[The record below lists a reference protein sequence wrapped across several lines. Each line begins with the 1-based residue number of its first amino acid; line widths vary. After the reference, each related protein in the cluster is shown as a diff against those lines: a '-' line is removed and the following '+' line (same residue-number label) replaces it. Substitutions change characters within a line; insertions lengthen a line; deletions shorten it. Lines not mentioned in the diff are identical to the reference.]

1 MKNTKMENKEQNKE
15 ETLFEKIKKFY
26 NQNKTELYVMLSLLI
41 LFNFMC
47 QNPVNKI
54 QSGGKGPE
62 NAAMM
67 QGALKD
73 KGGLKSLGKTNA
85 FSTLLSWTY
94 SLLKSFIQF
103 AFLVLTLAVL
113 PGLPVF
119 IFMLILFFILRARVA
134 ALKSY

>member
-1 MKNTKMENKEQNKE
+1 MENTKIENKEPNKE

-67 QGALKD
+67 QGALKE
-73 KGGLKSLGKTNA
+73 KGALE
-85 FSTLLSWTY
+85 
-94 SLLKSFIQF
+94 
-103 AFLVLTLAVL
+103 
-113 PGLPVF
+113 
-119 IFMLILFFILRARVA
+119 A
-134 ALKSY
+134 AAK